1 MKRLAA
7 IAVCVLAATLQ
18 AAEPTVPVPAAPLPE
33 VGSSVARVLGGLV
46 FVLALFLGGVW
57 LLRNWQRVVVSRGQ
71 LPKLNV
77 LEVKS
82 LGNRNALYVI
92 GYEQQRLLLSS
103 SPTGVTLVSH
113 LPSAEPGEAATPATP
128 SFAEAL
134 QQVLTRK

>member
-1 MKRLAA
+1 M
-7 IAVCVLAATLQ
+7 
-18 AAEPTVPVPAAPLPE
+18 PE
-33 VGSSVARVLGGLV
+33 VGASVLRVLGGLV

-57 LLRNWQRVVVSRGQ
+57 ALRNWQRVVVQRGQ
-71 LPKLNV
+71 APKLNV

-113 LPSAEPGEAATPATP
+113 LPNAEPGEVATPVAP

-134 QQVLTRK
+134 QQVLTRKAP